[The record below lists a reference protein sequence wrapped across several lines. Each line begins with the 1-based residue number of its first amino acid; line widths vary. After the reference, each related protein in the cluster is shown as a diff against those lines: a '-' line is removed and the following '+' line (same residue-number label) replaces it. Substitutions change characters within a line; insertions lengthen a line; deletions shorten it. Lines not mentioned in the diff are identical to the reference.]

1 MGIIGYFFLSLALA
15 MDCFSVSITCGIIQK
30 KMGRQVVLMAL
41 LFGFFQAMMPFIG
54 WVAAD
59 LFSGHINTFDHWV
72 AFALLAFIGGRMIW
86 NTFRASEDDHH
97 FNPSNLKVLIA
108 LAVATS
114 IDALAVGISFI
125 GMGIRTIS
133 DVMPVLA
140 IIGIVSAIMSV
151 LGKFIGIH
159 IGRRFNFPAELFGG
173 IILVIIGIKV
183 LVQHLLE

>member
-1 MGIIGYFFLSLALA
+1 
-15 MDCFSVSITCGIIQK
+15 
-30 KMGRQVVLMAL
+30 
-41 LFGFFQAMMPFIG
+41 
-54 WVAAD
+54 
-59 LFSGHINTFDHWV
+59 
-72 AFALLAFIGGRMIW
+72 MIW
-86 NTFRASEDDHH
+86 NTFRGSEDDHH
-97 FNPSNLKVLIA
+97 FNPSNPKVLLA

-133 DVMPVLA
+133 DVMLVLA

-151 LGKFIGIH
+151 LGKFIGIR